1 MNKILYALPALA
13 ILGLLP
19 AADAASDQRLAER
32 IDRLQEKIA
41 EVKDSRAVLY
51 DRIDKLEAKIEALDP
66 TTDQKR
72 IDKLEAKIDRMQ
84 ERLEK
89 RSDMIVSLKA
99 RIAEL
104 ESQKADRT
112 IPSFVNA
119 TLDMNTGILT
129 IVFDETLDISK
140 TQPQYMVI
148 RGYWLADSVFDDTAP
163 DSNTLTMTLSERVM
177 GMVERVDPEDYFQMH
192 FFAPIGSGAVQDL
205 AGNKLKYTS
214 APTTVDRIYG

>member
-13 ILGLLP
+13 MLGLLP

-41 EVKDSRAVLY
+41 DIRDSKAVLY
-51 DRIDKLEAKIEALDP
+51 DRIDKLEAKIDALDP
-66 TTDQKR
+66 ATDQKR

-104 ESQKADRT
+104 ESQKTDRT
-112 IPSFVNA
+112 GPNFVSA
-119 TLDMNTGILT
+119 TLNMDTGILT
-129 IVFDETLDISK
+129 VVFDETMDISK
-140 TQPQYMVI
+140 TSTSDMFLGLVFL
-148 RGYWLADSVFDDTAP
+148 GDKSAFDDAAP
-163 DSNTLTMTLSERVM
+163 DSNILTMTLNERALDI
-177 GMVERVDPEDYFQMH
+177 VEHYESMQLHLLP
-192 FFAPIGSGAVQDL
+192 GSVRDL
-205 AGNKLKYTS
+205 AGNGLANPS
-214 APTTVDRIYG
+214 APSYVDKVYG